1 MWPTFASQAHLWAER
16 STMGSPFCWSW
27 EMASRQV
34 SRQAAPSARQP
45 LFSAPISFM
54 PAQSLTSHH
63 FSSHSTCKGTAGHD
77 ASVS

>member
-1 MWPTFASQAHLWAER
+1 MCAER
-16 STMGSPFCWSW
+16 STMGSPFCWSY

-34 SRQAAPSARQP
+34 SLQAAPSARQP

-63 FSSHSTCKGTAGHD
+63 FSSHSTCRAALHLFRYLDEKFAY
-77 ASVS
+77 A

>member
-1 MWPTFASQAHLWAER
+1 
-16 STMGSPFCWSW
+16 MGSPFCWSW

-63 FSSHSTCKGTAGHD
+63 FSSHSTCNGRGARDDTGKLTVINGNGRTPANWLR
-77 ASVS
+77 